1 MISRDA
7 WTTASA
13 IVRSADILETDVGY
27 DEIIDMTFVDS
38 IRSSL

>member
-1 MISRDA
+1 VEQGQHDQPRRMDTGKRHQ
-7 WTTASA
+7 
-13 IVRSADILETDVGY
+13 TDVGY